1 MKKNPSSQSGLFNPR
16 AFVAFTICF
25 VGVLLA
31 MVSFAAQRPRPATP
45 TFGHPIISGIGGG
58 GFEQGLRG
66 DPSNANRLY
75 TSAPGP
81 LSSSPSWVCY
91 ALAGGRT
98 VKGVV
103 GGPVPE
109 R

>member
-58 GFEQGLRG
+58 GFLAGLRG
-66 DPSNANRLY
+66 GPSNAKRLFPN
-75 TSAPGP
+75 APGP
-81 LSSSPSWVCY
+81 PFSHHCLLWTS
-91 ALAGGRT
+91 LDGRQHF
-98 VKGVV
+98 
-103 GGPVPE
+103 
-109 R
+109 